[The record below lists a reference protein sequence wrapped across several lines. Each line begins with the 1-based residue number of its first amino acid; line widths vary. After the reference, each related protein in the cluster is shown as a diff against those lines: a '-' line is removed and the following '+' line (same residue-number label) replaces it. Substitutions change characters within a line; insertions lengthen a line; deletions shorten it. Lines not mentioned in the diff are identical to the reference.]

1 MSDRCQKILVRE
13 MCFDLLYRL
22 RLADDLFCEAAESL
36 VSASALENWTSR
48 SEALRKIRAYSQALR
63 IIHEDHCRI
72 MEDRHAIFPADLEEW
87 IFDRPDGE
95 IPIQLHLKR
104 LHAIAEGME
113 VALQRELL
121 KMETAK

>member
-1 MSDRCQKILVRE
+1 MGDRCQKILLKE
-13 MCFDLLYRL
+13 MVFDLLYRL
-22 RLADDLFCEAAESL
+22 RLADELFCHAAESL

-48 SEALRKIRAYSQALR
+48 SEALREIRGYSQALR
-63 IIHEDHCRI
+63 IIHEDNCRI
-72 MEDRHAIFPADLEEW
+72 LDDRHAIFPADLEEW

-113 VALQRELL
+113 LALHRELL
-121 KMETAK
+121 KMEAAK